1 MLRSIIIALL
11 LFGGLYLPTSSNGN
25 LSSSTLMLNSFI
37 CFLILGMLF
46 LQNRKINKTVFFIV
60 LGGNIVLWI
69 ATLITPFP
77 DLKYGSYVSY
87 LLFFLLCCL
96 NLKDIEIPKSINSFF
111 LVANIINIVMGLAI
125 IFQVE
130 AVHSFIKQNYGAFY
144 DDLVP
149 NMLFKF
155 KPVISFASH
164 SLAGFFLY
172 IFFYLNL
179 QTYKVKNKH
188 IYLLI
193 SFIYIYL
200 LFCLKSNAGFMFM
213 LIAVAQLMV
222 YYFLNK
228 RIVAYSIVLIGFMCC
243 WIYSEQVDAFLNMIE
258 LTMDQTFSSHSNG
271 VLGRYSDNGNLA
283 GNLDYINE
291 HPFRPIGFGYSPE
304 IFYGDSGIVEYLTRG
319 SVLLVL
325 SMYGALFLFLKNNL
339 YSKKIA
345 YSLFI
350 LIVLFEIGF
359 TVLTYGRMLY
369 LLPFVV
375 LYLNSLEQ
383 EKEAV
388 SNISK
393 PKKKKIKIRWSA

>member
-1 MLRSIIIALL
+1 
-11 LFGGLYLPTSSNGN
+11 
-25 LSSSTLMLNSFI
+25 
-37 CFLILGMLF
+37 
-46 LQNRKINKTVFFIV
+46 
-60 LGGNIVLWI
+60 
-69 ATLITPFP
+69 
-77 DLKYGSYVSY
+77 
-87 LLFFLLCCL
+87 
-96 NLKDIEIPKSINSFF
+96 
-111 LVANIINIVMGLAI
+111 
-125 IFQVE
+125 
-130 AVHSFIKQNYGAFY
+130 
-144 DDLVP
+144 
-149 NMLFKF
+149 
-155 KPVISFASH
+155 
-164 SLAGFFLY
+164 
-172 IFFYLNL
+172 
-179 QTYKVKNKH
+179 
-188 IYLLI
+188 
-193 SFIYIYL
+193 
-200 LFCLKSNAGFMFM
+200 M